1 MNKHELYMQICDVER
16 GAYQLWL
23 MFASIFATFIS
34 RTPVALVF
42 PEGFIMEVKII
53 SLENIDITHQNC
65 KPSDQ

>member
-1 MNKHELYMQICDVER
+1 MQTSDVKR
-16 GAYQLWL
+16 GTYHIRL
-23 MFASIFATFIS
+23 MIAFVFATFIS